1 MANQNHKNQPK
12 NKKQDNSDLKTYA
25 RYSYLGFQMAAFVLV
40 FAGIGYWLDER
51 SNSETPWWTIVLGLL
66 GVFGGLYVTLRDFI
80 KKDKD

>member
-1 MANQNHKNQPK
+1 MTKPDPK
-12 NKKQDNSDLKTYA
+12 NPQKDKKQGNSDLKTYA

-51 SNSETPWWTIVLGLL
+51 SASETPWWTIILGLL

-80 KKDKD
+80 K